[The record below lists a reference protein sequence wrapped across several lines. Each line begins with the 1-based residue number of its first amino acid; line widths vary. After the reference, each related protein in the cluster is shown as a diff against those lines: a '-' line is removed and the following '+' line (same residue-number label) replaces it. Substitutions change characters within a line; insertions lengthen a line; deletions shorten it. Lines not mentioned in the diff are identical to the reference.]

1 MSDRTVWVT
10 GAGSGMGRAAAVRA
24 AAAGWRVALT
34 GRRVGA
40 LRETAAQVEAAGGT
54 AVIAQADVQDLDS
67 LRDAYDTIR
76 ENDGSLS
83 ALVLAAGLN
92 APKRSWADQSMDEFQ
107 RIVQTNL
114 TAVAATI
121 DFALPEL
128 RRTAGTVVVVSS
140 VAGWRFA
147 ANAGVAYSASKSAL
161 AALCAS
167 LNAQETASGVRA
179 CHLCPGDVDTDF
191 LALRPQVPGDEARS
205 VMLTADDVARAVQFV
220 LDSPAHVRINELV
233 ITPTAQG

>member
-1 MSDRTVWVT
+1 
-10 GAGSGMGRAAAVRA
+10 MGRAAAVSA
-24 AAAGWRVALT
+24 AAAGWTVALT
-34 GRRVGA
+34 GRRLDA
-40 LRETAAQVEAAGGT
+40 LRQTASQIESAGGT
-54 AVIAQADVQDLDS
+54 AIIAQADVQDLDS
-67 LRDAYDTIR
+67 LRDAYDSIR
-76 ENDGSLS
+76 ENDAPVS

-92 APKRSWADQSMDEFQ
+92 APERAWADQSMAEFE

-121 DFALPEL
+121 DLALPDL
-128 RRTAGTVVVVSS
+128 RRTSGTVVVVSS

-147 ANAGVAYSASKSAL
+147 PNAGVAYSASKSAL
-161 AALCAS
+161 AAVCAS
-167 LNAQETASGVRA
+167 LNAQETAAGVRA

-205 VMLTADDVARAVQFV
+205 VMLTPDDVARAVQFV
-220 LDSPAHVRINELV
+220 LDSPSHVRINELV

>member
-34 GRRVGA
+34 GRRVDA